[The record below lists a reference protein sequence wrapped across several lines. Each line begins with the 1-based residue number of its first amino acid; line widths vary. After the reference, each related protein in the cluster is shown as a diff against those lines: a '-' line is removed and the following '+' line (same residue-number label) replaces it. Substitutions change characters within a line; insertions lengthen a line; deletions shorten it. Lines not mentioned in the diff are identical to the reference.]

1 MPFAQFN
8 RPRNTE
14 IQVQASHFEILALLI
29 SMMLL
34 IIPLGWLVSIY
45 VADSIVKGN
54 TKQRVRKIRKGLKF
68 VGVQTTR
75 HVMGPK
81 QEGLQSAQTTDG
93 HGQQAIKEIGGL
105 FGGHKAVRFVEE
117 AGGAVMPPSSF
128 LGVDGA
134 NDSKIAKPSAGRQ
147 EERRRKSSRQFGGK
161 VTGRSKKTVD
171 GSEGL
176 VMSGP
181 EMEGS
186 MEGFGDKT
194 RLLRGAEEEPLPSA
208 EGTHSTD
215 EPPPYEDGRGSVGVC
230 NRGVKGMKS
239 CYCCY
244 ANKGGYIAL
253 ES

>member
-8 RPRNTE
+8 RPRNTKV
-14 IQVQASHFEILALLI
+14 QVQASHFEIFVLLI
-29 SMMLL
+29 SMALL
-34 IIPLGWLVSIY
+34 IIPLGWLLSIY
-45 VADSIVKGN
+45 VADSLVKGSA
-54 TKQRVRKIRKGLKF
+54 KQRERKVSKGLKF
-68 VGVQTTR
+68 VGAQTTR

-81 QEGLQSAQTTDG
+81 QEGLQSAETTDG
-93 HGQQAIKEIGGL
+93 HGQQTVKGIGGL

-128 LGVDGA
+128 LGADGA
-134 NDSKIAKPSAGRQ
+134 NDSKIAKPSAGQ
-147 EERRRKSSRQFGGK
+147 QERRRKSSRELGGK
-161 VTGRSKKTVD
+161 GTGRSKKTVD

-181 EMEGS
+181 EIEGS

-194 RLLRGAEEEPLPSA
+194 RLLRGAEEVLLPSA

-215 EPPPYEDGRGSVGVC
+215 ELPPYEDGRGSVGVC
-230 NRGVKGMKS
+230 TRGVKGMKS